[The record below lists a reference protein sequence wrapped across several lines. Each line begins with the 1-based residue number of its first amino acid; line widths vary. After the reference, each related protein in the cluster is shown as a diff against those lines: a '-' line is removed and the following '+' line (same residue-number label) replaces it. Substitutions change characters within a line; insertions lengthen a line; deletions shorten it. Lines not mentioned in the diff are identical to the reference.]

1 MTGLILCN
9 RCRKK
14 MDGVCKCGNYK
25 CLVQVYWKGKYYEYR
40 RDEQGYVFT
49 YERARDKLID
59 INKAIKSRTFNPAD
73 FSDEQVR
80 ERRFE
85 NMMERWLEQKAEEE
99 RGNELSPATL
109 RAYRSYNRNY
119 FGVFSGWDVREI
131 RFEQLERFKD
141 NLPRTV
147 SLKTKRNI
155 LNGLHVFFI
164 WLRKKGTIAE
174 VPVWPEIK
182 GDDARVMVALD
193 IEDQAEALARIPEEH
208 RDPFIL
214 LSETGVRINEVCALK
229 IKDLDLKTGVWIVQR
244 TYSGA
249 KLLETTKARNK
260 KPIPLSE
267 KAWEIV
273 RRYSA
278 GKFGEDFLFI
288 NPVTEKGYRYEFLYK
303 LWRKHAG
310 VSVTFYEAT
319 RHSFCTQIGESGLNS
334 LQARQLMRHSD
345 VRTTQKYFH
354 GDIAKLRDVVT
365 NRGRV
370 KPLRSEKI
378 EVKEK

>member
-1 MTGLILCN
+1 
-9 RCRKK
+9 

-25 CLVQVYWKGKYYEYR
+25 CLIQVYWKGKYYEYR
-40 RDEQGYVFT
+40 RDEQGYVYT
-49 YERARDKLID
+49 YQKAVDKLID
-59 INKAIKSRTFNPAD
+59 INKAIRSRTFNPVD

-99 RGNELSPATL
+99 RSNELSPATL

-119 FGVFSGWDVREI
+119 FGHFSGWNVREI

-141 NLPRTV
+141 NLPRTI

-155 LNGLHVFFI
+155 LNGLHAFFI
-164 WLRKKGTIAE
+164 WVRKKGTIPQ
-174 VPVWPEIK
+174 VPVWPGIK

-193 IEDQAEALARIPEEH
+193 IEDQAEALARFPAEH
-208 RDPFIL
+208 WDPFIL
-214 LSETGVRINEVCALK
+214 LFETGVRMNEVCAVKVKDFNLK
-229 IKDLDLKTGVWIVQR
+229 EGVWVVQR
-244 TYSGA
+244 TYSGT
-249 KLLETTKARNK
+249 KLRETTKARNK

-273 RRYSA
+273 RRHSA
-278 GKFGEDFLFI
+278 GRFGDDFLLI
-288 NPVTEKGYRYEFLYK
+288 NPITGKGYRYEFLYK

-310 VSVTFYEAT
+310 VSITPYEAT
-319 RHSFCTQIGESGLNS
+319 RHSFLTQIGESGINT
-334 LQARQLMRHSD
+334 LQAKQLMRHSD
-345 VRTTQKYFH
+345 IRSTEKYFH
-354 GDIAKLRDVVT
+354 GNITKLRDVVN

-370 KPLRSEKI
+370 RPLRSEKT